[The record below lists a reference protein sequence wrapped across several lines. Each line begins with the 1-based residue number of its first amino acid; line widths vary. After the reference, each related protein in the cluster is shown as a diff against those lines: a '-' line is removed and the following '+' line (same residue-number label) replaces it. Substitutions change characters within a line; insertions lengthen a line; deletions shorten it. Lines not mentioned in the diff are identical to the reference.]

1 MGLILDSTVLVA
13 AEREGKNARKLL
25 KDISGNTGDTEV
37 AISVLTL
44 VELAHGAARANT
56 AERKEKRLQFI
67 EELITAL
74 PVHPNYSRYRPSR
87 GPSRRPMPR
96 SGRPNPADGSPHWRY
111 STRIGLWPSH
121 GKQPPLPP
129 HSRPFHFLL
138 VKGRI
143 PTWGSHESKRPAPV
157 FRSGPQIRIS

>member
-74 PVHPNYSRYRPSR
+74 PVHPITVAIALRAGQVDGQCRAQGVQIPLTDLLIGVTALELGYGLATENSRHFRLIP
-87 GPSRRPMPR
+87 
-96 SGRPNPADGSPHWRY
+96 
-111 STRIGLWPSH
+111 GLS
-121 GKQPPLPP
+121 
-129 HSRPFHFLL
+129 
-138 VKGRI
+138 
-143 PTWGSHESKRPAPV
+143 
-157 FRSGPQIRIS
+157 ISSL